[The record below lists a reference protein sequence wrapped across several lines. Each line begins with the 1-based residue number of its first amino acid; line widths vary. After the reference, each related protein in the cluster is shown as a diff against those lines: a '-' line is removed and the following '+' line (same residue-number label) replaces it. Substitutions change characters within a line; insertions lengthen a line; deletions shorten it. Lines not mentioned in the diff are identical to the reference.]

1 MKKLLLLLVCVA
13 LSASLLLPRLGLA
26 KGDPNWQENAA
37 NAKKAQELKA
47 RGDYLGAARV
57 HPYSLCRA
65 SYLWNHACSL
75 IGKKNAN
82 NDWVYDAAK
91 KANNEEALAFLAQAE
106 QELDDPGD
114 DPGEGRC
121 TGADAGNLRT
131 LIKLVREAV
140 AKYGS

>member
-1 MKKLLLLLVCVA
+1 MKKTLLLMVCVA
-13 LSASLLLPRLGLA
+13 LLASLLLPCLGLA

-47 RGDYLGAARV
+47 KRDWLGAARV

-75 IGKKNAN
+75 VGKKDKN
-82 NDWVYDAAK
+82 NDWVYVPAK
-91 KANNEEALAFLAQAE
+91 KAKNEEALAFLAQAE
-106 QELDDPGD
+106 QELDNPDEVS
-114 DPGEGRC
+114 EGKC
-121 TGADAGNLRT
+121 SGADAANLRT
-131 LIKLVREAV
+131 MIQHVREAI